1 MTKENVNTEKT
12 SQRLK
17 VKFVG
22 LKNISLEI
30 TGNNLIEI
38 LNVQRGEKFASFT
51 PIAFIVPSGNVFF
64 YDENKIIA
72 ILNFDLSREEFKES
86 CQCVALYRNSVEIKS
101 AEGYFLEA
109 GYLWKNVSG
118 NKLILINDE
127 LYVEYDINET
137 DFEKIV

>member
-1 MTKENVNTEKT
+1 M
-12 SQRLK
+12 LK

-30 TGNNLIEI
+30 TGKTLLDI
-38 LNVQRGEKFASFT
+38 LNVQRDEKFASFT
-51 PIAFIVPSGNVFF
+51 PIAFVVPSGNVFY
-64 YDENKIIA
+64 YDENKIVA
-72 ILNFDLSREEFKES
+72 ILNLDLSSEEFKES

-109 GYLWKNVSG
+109 GYLWKNVGG

-127 LYVEYDINET
+127 LYVEYDLNEME
-137 DFEKIV
+137 FEKIV

>member
-1 MTKENVNTEKT
+1 M
-12 SQRLK
+12 LK
-17 VKFVG
+17 FKFVG

-30 TGNNLIEI
+30 TGKNIIEI
-38 LNVQRGEKFASFT
+38 LNVQRDEKFASFS
-51 PIAFIVPSGNVFF
+51 PIAFVVPSGNVYY

-72 ILNFDLSREEFKES
+72 MLNFELSREEFTES
-86 CQCVALYRNSVEIKS
+86 CQCLALYRNSVEIKS

-127 LYVEYDINET
+127 LYVEYDLNEME
-137 DFEKIV
+137 FEKIV